1 MQSLC
6 LLPASPA
13 GPPPAG
19 YLGPVLA
26 KLCAALQ
33 WTMHGPP
40 PPLSLLLSLRG
51 GGCEW
56 TLAELLLCQPL
67 TSLTSPSPV
76 KSPGS
81 RLRLTKEET
90 EAQRG
95 QVTCPRPCSKSG
107 MESEPTESGLS
118 DAEGHICPA
127 PRRRPCCPR
136 PASVS
141 SLLPI
146 LPTAC
151 SLCPSPLH
159 PVASP
164 HRPWVSR
171 GCPCPGKGPQM
182 AVACLCF

>member
-1 MQSLC
+1 MPPSRLTCWPSSCGIPGPRPGQAVC
-6 LLPASPA
+6 CPAVDHARPT
-13 GPPPAG
+13 PTF
-19 YLGPVLA
+19 VLA
-26 KLCAALQ
+26 S
-33 WTMHGPP
+33 
-40 PPLSLLLSLRG
+40 LSAG

-90 EAQRG
+90 EAQPG
-95 QVTCPRPCSKSG
+95 QVTCPRSCSKSG

-118 DAEGHICPA
+118 DAEGHIRPA

-136 PASVS
+136 LASVS
-141 SLLPI
+141 SPLPI

-151 SLCPSPLH
+151 SLCSSPLH
-159 PVASP
+159 PIASP
-164 HRPWVSR
+164 CRPWVSR
-171 GCPCPGKGPQM
+171 GCPCPGTVPQM
-182 AVACLCF
+182 AVARLCF